1 MTVGERTKELRKDTL
16 GLSQVEFATRLGMTR
31 DAISNFE
38 MDRLKRDSAKEPTI
52 KAIVREFGVRE
63 AWLRTGDGPMYA
75 DNQEAARI
83 TSWAA
88 DTLAD
93 GDPFKLR
100 LLGVMSRLTPEQ
112 WDSLKALA
120 EHLVNGGE

>member
-1 MTVGERTKELRKDTL
+1 MHNRIKEVRKDAK
-16 GLSQVEFATRLGMTR
+16 LSQEDFAKRLGFESR
-31 DAISNFE
+31 GAISNIE
-38 MDRLKRDSAKEPTI
+38 AGKEAKPGVIKRICK
-52 KAIVREFGVRE
+52 EFGVRE
-63 AWLRTGDGPMYA
+63 EWILEGTGPKYE

-112 WDSLKALA
+112 WDGIKALA